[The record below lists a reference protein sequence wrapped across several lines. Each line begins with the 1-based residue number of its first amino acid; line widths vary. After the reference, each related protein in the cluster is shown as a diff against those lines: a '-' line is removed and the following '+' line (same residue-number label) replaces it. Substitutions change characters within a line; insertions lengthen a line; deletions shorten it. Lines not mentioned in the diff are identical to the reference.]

1 MRYGIHKAALQG
13 AINVKRRFFKINII
27 ELRSIE
33 SYLLCMTI
41 GRLGLILVTILLL
54 VSCNDDENK
63 IGTYHYSAFLDNVLV
78 VEGTMEFSN
87 LTVQDASG
95 TWNFHA
101 VGEPRND
108 VGPQIGTGQFT
119 GSFDGTVANINLN
132 PQFADNNVTLHGT
145 FTGTTLRGEW
155 SFSGFAG
162 VISHGTFM
170 AER

>member
-1 MRYGIHKAALQG
+1 MRP
-13 AINVKRRFFKINII
+13 R
-27 ELRSIE
+27 E
-33 SYLLCMTI
+33 SYLLCMLI
-41 GRLGLILVTILLL
+41 GRFGLILLATLLFAG
-54 VSCNDDENK
+54 CNDDETQ
-63 IGTYHYSAFLDNVLV
+63 IGTYHYTAFLDNVPV

-87 LTVQDASG
+87 LTPQNASG
-95 TWNFHA
+95 TWNFQS

-108 VGPQIGTGQFT
+108 VGPQIGTGEFI

-162 VISHGTFM
+162 VINHGTFT
-170 AER
+170 AERL